1 MIARQ
6 AYALLMA
13 HANGKEPVRGRTR
26 FQKMMFLLWKGM
38 EGEGGGG
45 GLSGLGFAPH
55 HYGPYSRQLQDDIE
69 GLIGE
74 GMIGEEVVESP
85 AGQYAYRYRVTER
98 GAATAEALLGDPRY
112 EKYGFGGRAY
122 EAICGIKKRV
132 NGMGIRD
139 LLEEVYAEHP
149 EYAQYSRYEF

>member
-26 FQKMMFLLWKGM
+26 LQKMMFLLWKGM
-38 EGEGGGG
+38 EGEGRR
-45 GLSGLGFAPH
+45 GLSGLGFVPH
-55 HYGPYSRQLQDDIE
+55 HYGPYSRQLQDDME

-74 GMIGEEVVESP
+74 GMIEEEGAESP

-98 GAATAEALLGDPRY
+98 GAAMAEALLGDPRY

-122 EAICGIKKRV
+122 EEICDIKKRV

-149 EYAQYSRYEF
+149 EYEQYSRYEF

>member
-38 EGEGGGG
+38 EGEGRR
-45 GLSGLGFAPH
+45 GLSGLGFVPH
-55 HYGPYSRQLQDDIE
+55 HYGPYSRQLQDDME
-69 GLIGE
+69 GL
-74 GMIGEEVVESP
+74 IGEEVVESP

-98 GAATAEALLGDPRY
+98 GAAMAEALLGDPRY

-122 EAICGIKKRV
+122 EEICGIKKRV
-132 NGMGIRD
+132 NGMGIRN
-139 LLEEVYAEHP
+139 LLEEVYAVHP